1 MTMLSSEPVL
11 SHRCYFVMVIFFAFS
26 TTLPVCEC
34 HRPSLNN
41 FTDLQALL
49 SFKDHISSDPCNVL
63 GDWNT
68 NTSFCNWIGV
78 SCSKHRQRVTI
89 LQLFDSSLQGII
101 TPFLGNLSFLR
112 LLSLANNSF
121 MATYPL
127 KLASCI
133 PQSIGNCEKLK
144 VLSLSYNGFVGTIPN
159 ELGLLRE
166 LKRLYLGRNYITGT
180 IPPSL
185 ENLTRLE
192 ELALEENQLCGSIP
206 HEIGFLGS
214 LFDLYL
220 NKNNFMG
227 SIPPSLGNLSSLE
240 QLVMNENHLQVSIP
254 QC

>member
-1 MTMLSSEPVL
+1 MLSSEPVL

-49 SFKDHISSDPCNVL
+49 SFKDHLSSDPCNVL

-121 MATYPL
+121 HGHIPTEIGQLCRL
-127 KLASCI
+127 KLLTLNINQMNGEI

-144 VLSLSYNGFVGTIPN
+144 VLSLSYNGLVGTIPN

-192 ELALEENQLCGSIP
+192 ELALEENQLCARY
-206 HEIGFLGS
+206 E
-214 LFDLYL
+214 
-220 NKNNFMG
+220 
-227 SIPPSLGNLSSLE
+227 
-240 QLVMNENHLQVSIP
+240 
-254 QC
+254 